1 MKKESAVKT
10 VAKKAVEK
18 AAAAEKSA
26 EKAVEKAAPAV
37 KSTAK
42 KAAEKAAP
50 AAKKAAAAK
59 TASTAKTA
67 AAKKPASKK
76 APAKANVTAVLQ
88 YAGKEISYDEL
99 VAKARGAW
107 NGEAI
112 QELALYVKPEEDKVY
127 MVVNGQEA
135 GSFDL

>member
-10 VAKKAVEK
+10 VAKKTVEK
-18 AAAAEKSA
+18 AAAAEKAA
-26 EKAVEKAAPAV
+26 EKVVEKAAPAV
-37 KSTAK
+37 KSAAKTTAK
-42 KAAEKAAP
+42 KAA
-50 AAKKAAAAK
+50 
-59 TASTAKTA
+59 TATKTA
-67 AAKKPASKK
+67 AAKKPAAARKPAAKK
-76 APAKANVTAVLQ
+76 ATVTAVLQ

-99 VAKARGAW
+99 VAKARGNW

-112 QELALYVKPEEDKVY
+112 QELALYVKPEEEKVY

>member
-10 VAKKAVEK
+10 VAKKTVEK
-18 AAAAEKSA
+18 AAAAEKA
-26 EKAVEKAAPAV
+26 VEKVAEKAAPAV
-37 KSTAK
+37 KTTAK
-42 KAAEKAAP
+42 KAATATKT
-50 AAKKAAAAK
+50 AAAK
-59 TASTAKTA
+59 TTKAA
-67 AAKKPASKK
+67 AAKKPAAKKPAAKK
-76 APAKANVTAVLQ
+76 ATVTAVLQ
-88 YAGKEISYDEL
+88 YAGKEVSYDEL

-112 QELALYVKPEEDKVY
+112 QELALYVKPEEEKVY

>member
-10 VAKKAVEK
+10 VAKKTVEK
-18 AAAAEKSA
+18 AAAAEKAA
-26 EKAVEKAAPAV
+26 EKVVEKAAPAV
-37 KSTAK
+37 KSAA
-42 KAAEKAAP
+42 KAASAKAAS
-50 AAKKAAAAK
+50 ATKTAAAK
-59 TASTAKTA
+59 ATATKAA
-67 AAKKPASKK
+67 AAKKPA
-76 APAKANVTAVLQ
+76 AKRATVTAVLQ

-99 VAKARGAW
+99 VAKARGNW

-112 QELALYVKPEEDKVY
+112 QELALYVKPEEEKVY